1 MTETGETARVA
12 TERRN
17 LEDLEVRFG
26 LADGLGPAGARTL
39 VMIRWVALM
48 GQLISLLVVHYG
60 LGFPVPLEIT
70 LGIIAFCAFY
80 NVVCQSLRQG
90 GPVRNGRVAAF
101 GLAFDI
107 AQLGSLLYWTGGL
120 ENPFALMLIAPVT
133 VSATILSGRATV
145 WLSFLALVSASA
157 LAVVHRPLPWS
168 GDGLELPDIYVFGLW
183 AAIVIATLFIAGYTY
198 RVSRDA
204 RRMSDAFA
212 ATRLALSREQQL
224 SALGGLAA
232 AAAHELGTPLSTI
245 AVVARELR
253 KDIPEDSEWR
263 EDLDLLLSETARCR
277 DILTEFSRRPDQDT
291 PGPFK
296 TVPFSAAVETA
307 SAPHQRD
314 DIVVIVEQHG
324 PGGALDLEPDEETVA
339 ADQPR
344 VVLTPEMNQGIG
356 TLVQNAVQFA
366 AETVEITVYWDDS
379 MASVIIEDDGPG
391 FSPLVLDRLGEPY
404 VSSRSG
410 KDGHMGLGIFIA
422 KTLLERG
429 GATLSFSNR
438 AEGGARVAIRWL
450 RSDLEAGVTDS

>member
-1 MTETGETARVA
+1 MAS
-12 TERRN
+12 ERSN
-17 LEDLEVRFG
+17 LENLEVRSG

-60 LGFPVPLEIT
+60 LGFAVPLEIT
-70 LGIIAFCAFY
+70 LGIIAFGAFY
-80 NVVCQSLRQG
+80 NVVCQTLRQSG
-90 GPVRNGRVAAF
+90 LVPSSRVAAF

-133 VSATILSGRATV
+133 VSATILSGRATI

-253 KDIPEDSEWR
+253 KDIPENSEWR

-307 SAPHQRD
+307 AAPHQRD

-324 PGGALDLEPDEETVA
+324 PGGALDLGLEPGDDAVA
-339 ADQPR
+339 VAQPR

-410 KDGHMGLGIFIA
+410 KNGHMGLGIFIA

-429 GATLSFSNR
+429 GATLAFSNR
-438 AEGGARVAIRWL
+438 AEGGARVAVRWL
-450 RSDLEAGVTDS
+450 RADLETGATDS

>member
-1 MTETGETARVA
+1 MTETVETERVA
-12 TERRN
+12 SERSN
-17 LEDLEVRFG
+17 LEDLEDWFG

-48 GQLISLLVVHYG
+48 GQLISLLVVYYG
-60 LGFPVPLEIT
+60 LGFPLPLEIT
-70 LGIIAFCAFY
+70 LGIVAFGAFY

-107 AQLGSLLYWTGGL
+107 AQLASLLYWTGGL
-120 ENPFALMLIAPVT
+120 ENPFALMMIAPVT

-168 GDGLELPDIYVFGLW
+168 GDGLELPDIYIFGLW

-253 KDIPEDSEWR
+253 KEIPEDSEWR

-296 TVPFSAAVETA
+296 SVPFSAAVESA
-307 SAPHQRD
+307 AAPHQRD

-324 PGGALDLEPDEETVA
+324 PGGALDLEPGDETA
-339 ADQPR
+339 AAEPR

-379 MASVIIEDDGPG
+379 TASVIIEDDGPG

-410 KDGHMGLGIFIA
+410 KKGHMGLGIFIA

-450 RSDLEAGVTDS
+450 RADLEAGATDS

>member
-1 MTETGETARVA
+1 MI
-12 TERRN
+12 ERGN
-17 LEDLEVRFG
+17 LEDPGERFG
-26 LADGLGPAGARTL
+26 LSDGLGPAGARTL
-39 VMIRWVALM
+39 SMIRWIALT

-60 LGFPVPLEIT
+60 LGFPLPLEIT
-70 LGIIAFCAFY
+70 LAIVAFGAFY
-80 NVVCQSLRQG
+80 NLVCQSMRQSS
-90 GPVRNGRVAAF
+90 RIVAC
-101 GLAFDI
+101 GLPFDI
-107 AQLGSLLYWTGGL
+107 AQLAYLLYWTGGL
-120 ENPFALMLIAPVT
+120 ENPFSLMLVAPIT

-145 WLSFLALVSASA
+145 WLSFLALVSASV
-157 LAVVHRPLPWS
+157 LAVVHQPLPWP
-168 GDGLELPDIYVFGLW
+168 GDGLEMPDTYVFGLW

-253 KDIPEDSEWR
+253 KDLPEGSEWC
-263 EDLDLLLSETARCR
+263 EDVDLLLSETARCR

-291 PGPFK
+291 AGPFK
-296 TVPFSAAVETA
+296 TVPFSAMVETA
-307 SAPHQRD
+307 AAPHQRD
-314 DIVVIVEQHG
+314 DIVVIIELHG
-324 PGGALDLEPDEETVA
+324 PDGALDLEPGEA
-339 ADQPR
+339 APDQPR

-366 AETVEITVYWDDS
+366 SGTVEITVYWDEAL
-379 MASVIIEDDGPG
+379 ASVIIEDDGPG

-429 GATLSFSNR
+429 GAALTFSNR
-438 AEGGARVAIRWL
+438 EEGGARVAVRWH
-450 RSDLEAGVTDS
+450 RADLEAGVTDS